1 MDLQSPISRLIAF
14 VVGPVCAAAT
24 AWLVNFAQT
33 TANINLD
40 AEQLGPLLVAS
51 VLGELA
57 VVFKWLDGRAKYE
70 QSQLIEGTGKPVE

>member
-1 MDLQSPISRLIAF
+1 MDAASPISRLVAF
-14 VVGPVCAAAT
+14 FVAPVCAAAT

-33 TANINLD
+33 AANINLD
-40 AEQLGPLLVAS
+40 PEQLGPLLVAA

-70 QSQLIEGTGKPVE
+70 AANK